1 MSNDKP
7 RLRFSTIEIH
17 IVKIMV
23 DGIIILRF
31 TFSYRKQFKTQL
43 HAYAVY
49 KLCPPPFRYTI
60 SKVDIIC
67 PPPFK
72 GF

>member
-23 DGIIILRF
+23 DGIIILH
-31 TFSYRKQFKTQL
+31 KD
-43 HAYAVY
+43 
-49 KLCPPPFRYTI
+49 
-60 SKVDIIC
+60 VDLTGLLGGHKRRLGIC
-67 PPPFK
+67 GTEVPQRGPGMEPR
-72 GF
+72 